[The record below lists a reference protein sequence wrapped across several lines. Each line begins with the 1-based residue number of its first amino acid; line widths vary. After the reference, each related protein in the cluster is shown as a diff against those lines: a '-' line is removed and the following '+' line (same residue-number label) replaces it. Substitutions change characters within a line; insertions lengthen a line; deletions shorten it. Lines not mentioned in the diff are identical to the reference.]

1 MKLEE
6 IKLLK
11 VGDIVVDN
19 VSKAEF
25 IVTDI
30 DEEDELPLHLQL
42 TSEISY
48 PIYLNYLVGTN
59 SIYTDKGD
67 EYWVYLNH
75 NLAYSAYSYPTTYA
89 NRRIMTCEDLV
100 LKSTSP
106 WIKTKEPTEEIEEE
120 SDLISLSKIKQL
132 KRARY
137 AEDLKTINK
146 LIQGNF
152 MVCDLVVV
160 NSRSLRNK
168 VDDKGLIEL
177 IKKAGYEVES
187 REDSLVIKG
196 W

>member
-30 DEEDELPLHLQL
+30 DEEDELPLYLQL

-75 NLAYSAYSYPTTYA
+75 NLAYSAYSHPTTYA

>member
-1 MKLEE
+1 MSPEK

-11 VGDIVVDN
+11 VGDV
-19 VSKAEF
+19 
-25 IVTDI
+25 VTDRI
-30 DEEDELPLHLQL
+30 TGAKFSVVEVKSDSVLPICLKLIKDI
-42 TSEISY
+42 TE
-48 PIYLNYLVGTN
+48 PIYLNLKAYTSSYFTEIGEEFWLFSNYQEAYNYYLPC
-59 SIYTDKGD
+59 D
-67 EYWVYLNH
+67 VYQG
-75 NLAYSAYSYPTTYA
+75 
-89 NRRIMTCEDLV
+89 RRILTCEDLV
-100 LKSTSP
+100 LKSTSS
-106 WIKTKEPTEEIEEE
+106 WIEPTEEIEEEE
-120 SDLISLSKIKQL
+120 SDLISLSKVKQL
-132 KRARY
+132 KKARY

-187 REDSLVIKG
+187 RENSLVIKG

>member
-25 IVTDI
+25 IVININEGDR
-30 DEEDELPLHLQL
+30 LPLRLQL

-48 PIYLNYLVGTN
+48 PIYLNYLVGTT

-67 EYWVYLNH
+67 EDWVYLNH

-100 LKSTSP
+100 LKSTSS
-106 WIKTKEPTEEIEEE
+106 WIEPKEPTEEIEEE
-120 SDLISLSKIKQL
+120 SDLISLSKVKQL
-132 KRARY
+132 KKARY

-152 MVCDLVVV
+152 IDCDLVVV
-160 NSRSLRNK
+160 ASRTLRNK

-177 IKKAGYEVES
+177 IKNAGYEVES
-187 REDSLVIKG
+187 RENSLVIKG

>member
-1 MKLEE
+1 MKLDQ

-11 VGDIVVDN
+11 VGDIVVDK
-19 VSKAEF
+19 VSEAEF
-25 IVTDI
+25 VVTGIKEADS
-30 DEEDELPLHLQL
+30 LPLCLQL
-42 TSEISY
+42 ISEIKD
-48 PIYLNYLVGTN
+48 PIYLNYVVN
-59 SIYTDKGD
+59 AASIYTKKGD
-67 EYWVYLNH
+67 KYWVYLNC
-75 NLAYSAYSYPTTYA
+75 NIAYSAYSYPTTYA

-120 SDLISLSKIKQL
+120 SNLISLSKIKQL

>member
-1 MKLEE
+1 MRLEE

-11 VGDIVVDN
+11 VGDIVIDN

-30 DEEDELPLHLQL
+30 DEDDNLPLCLQL
-42 TSEISY
+42 ISEIQY
-48 PIYLNYLVGTN
+48 PIYLNYLVGAT
-59 SIYTDKGD
+59 SIYAEKGD